1 MAAILSSAIF
11 RRQNSRYISLY
22 NDALIS
28 TYSTPL
34 STYMQTFWRDSQRKA
49 GTLFGL
55 AQILG
60 PILWAVP
67 KKKTSHSKKR
77 MRSANKG
84 LKDKTN
90 IVDCLGC
97 GQKHLVHHLCHNCY
111 KDFKYREKM
120 ERDGLSFY

>member
-1 MAAILSSAIF
+1 MLSSKYFSI
-11 RRQNSRYISLY
+11 Y
-22 NDALIS
+22 NHALIS
-28 TYSTPL
+28 PSTSTPL
-34 STYMQTFWRDSQRKA
+34 SIFMQPLWKESQRNI

-55 AQILG
+55 AEILG

-90 IVDCLGC
+90 IVNCPGC
-97 GQKHLVHHLCHNCY
+97 GQKHLIHHLCFNCY
-111 KDFKYREKM
+111 KDFHYREKM
-120 ERDGLSFY
+120 KRDGLSFY

>member
-1 MAAILSSAIF
+1 MATVLSSTVL
-11 RRQNSRYISLY
+11 RQNSRYFNIYSHSLFFV
-22 NDALIS
+22 
-28 TYSTPL
+28 STPPL
-34 STYMQTFWRDSQRKA
+34 SILMQTFWKDSQRKT

-55 AQILG
+55 VEILG

-90 IVDCLGC
+90 IVDCPGC
-97 GQKHLVHHLCHNCY
+97 GQKHLINHLCFNCY
-111 KDFKYREKM
+111 KDFNY
-120 ERDGLSFY
+120 

>member
-1 MAAILSSAIF
+1 MAAILSNTVL
-11 RRQNSRYISLY
+11 RQNSRYFSIY
-22 NDALIS
+22 NHALIS
-28 TYSTPL
+28 TNSTPF
-34 STYMQTFWRDSQRKA
+34 STCMQTFWRDSQRKTGA
-49 GTLFGL
+49 LFGL
-55 AQILG
+55 VEILG

-97 GQKHLVHHLCHNCY
+97 GQKHLIHHLCHNCY

>member
-1 MAAILSSAIF
+1 
-11 RRQNSRYISLY
+11 
-22 NDALIS
+22 
-28 TYSTPL
+28 
-34 STYMQTFWRDSQRKA
+34 MQTLWKETQRNT

-55 AQILG
+55 TETLG

-90 IVDCLGC
+90 IVNCPGC
-97 GQKHLVHHLCHNCY
+97 GQRHLIHHLCFNCY
-111 KDFKYREKM
+111 KDFHYREKM
-120 ERDGLSFY
+120 KRDGLSFY

>member
-1 MAAILSSAIF
+1 MAAILSSTVI
-11 RRQNSRYISLY
+11 RQTSRYF
-22 NDALIS
+22 NHALIS
-28 TYSTPL
+28 TNSTPL
-34 STYMQTFWRDSQRKA
+34 STYMQTLWRDSQRKT

-55 AQILG
+55 VEILG

-90 IVDCLGC
+90 IVNCPGC
-97 GQKHLVHHLCHNCY
+97 GQKHLTHHLC
-111 KDFKYREKM
+111 
-120 ERDGLSFY
+120 

>member
-28 TYSTPL
+28 TNSTPL

-97 GQKHLVHHLCHNCY
+97 GQKHL
-111 KDFKYREKM
+111 
-120 ERDGLSFY
+120 